1 VSVIERVRALALALP
16 EAFEVEAWQHPTFRV
31 GGGKGKMFCMAAGE
45 RNTDLWFKADP
56 GERVALLAQGDPYFL
71 PPYMGPRGWGG
82 VHLDDPATDWEEV
95 AELIATAY
103 CLTAPKRLAK
113 LVTEPPSLS
122 G

>member
-31 GGGKGKMFCMAAGE
+31 GGGKGKMFCMLAGE
-45 RNTDLWFKADP
+45 DNASLWVKADP
-56 GERVALLAQGDPYFL
+56 AERVALLAQGDPYFV
-71 PPYMGPRGWGG
+71 PPYMGPRGWVG
-82 VHLDDPATDWEEV
+82 VTLASERNDWEEV